1 MQEVAKD
8 FVECIQNNV
17 FTSEPGTI
25 RVTDDFETG
34 TQLIVFLPTNH
45 LIAFERNHERF

>member
-34 TQLIVFLPTNH
+34 TQLIVFLPTKSFH
-45 LIAFERNHERF
+45 SF